1 VTVRDKITEEALR
14 RLKITGAQEGKS
26 GGLPE
31 EEMRALQKS
40 VEDALHANN
49 PFLAQMLLMGLMFS
63 QLLAPHV
70 ERQIRKQNEGTP
82 RNTINLTELA
92 KSES

>member
-1 VTVRDKITEEALR
+1 MRDKITEEALR

>member
-1 VTVRDKITEEALR
+1 VKDKIAEEALK

-26 GGLPE
+26 RGLPD

-49 PFLAQMLLMGLMFS
+49 PFLVQILLMGLVFS
-63 QLLAPHV
+63 QALAPHV
-70 ERQIRKQNEGTP
+70 ERQIRKQNEGSQQ
-82 RNTINLTELA
+82 NTINLTDIA

>member
-1 VTVRDKITEEALR
+1 MRDKITEEALK
-14 RLKITGAQEGKS
+14 RLKITGAQEGRSK
-26 GGLPE
+26 GLPD

-40 VEDALHANN
+40 VENALHANN

-70 ERQIRKQNEGTP
+70 ERQIRKQNEGSE
-82 RNTINLTELA
+82 RNTVNLTEIA

>member
-1 VTVRDKITEEALR
+1 VRDKITEEALK
-14 RLKITGAQEGKS
+14 RLKITGTQEGKS
-26 GGLPE
+26 GGLPD

-70 ERQIRKQNEGTP
+70 ERQIRKQNEGSQ
-82 RNTINLTELA
+82 RNTVNLTEIA
-92 KSES
+92 KGES

>member
-1 VTVRDKITEEALR
+1 MRDKTTEEALK
-14 RLKITGAQEGKS
+14 RLKVTGAQEGKPK
-26 GGLPE
+26 GLPD
-31 EEMRALQKS
+31 EEMQALQKS
-40 VEDALHANN
+40 VESALRANN

-70 ERQIRKQNEGTP
+70 ERQIRKQNEGAQ
-82 RNTINLTELA
+82 RNTVNLTEIA

>member
-1 VTVRDKITEEALR
+1 VRDKITEEALK

-26 GGLPE
+26 QGLPD

-40 VEDALHANN
+40 VENALRANN
-49 PFLAQMLLMGLMFS
+49 PFLAEMLLLGLMFS

-70 ERQIRKQNEGTP
+70 ERQIRKRNEGSE
-82 RNTINLTELA
+82 RNIVNLTEIA
-92 KSES
+92 KGES

>member
-1 VTVRDKITEEALR
+1 MRDKITEEALK
-14 RLKITGAQEGKS
+14 RLKITGAQEGRS
-26 GGLPE
+26 GGLPD

-40 VEDALHANN
+40 VENALHANN

-70 ERQIRKQNEGTP
+70 ERQIRKQNEGSQ
-82 RNTINLTELA
+82 RNTVNLTEIA
-92 KSES
+92 KGES